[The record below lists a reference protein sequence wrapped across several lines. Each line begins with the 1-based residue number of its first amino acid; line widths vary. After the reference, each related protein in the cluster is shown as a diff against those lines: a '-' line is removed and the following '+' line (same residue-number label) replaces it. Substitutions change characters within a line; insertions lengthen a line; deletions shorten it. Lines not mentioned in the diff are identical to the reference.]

1 MSNLILKENSKLAS
15 KIHSIEE
22 FMERNNLRIV
32 ISKMKNKPDILLTD
46 GKRYF
51 IFINKQQ
58 QRVSEFPPRQLGSY
72 HLCDE
77 FGSVQQSNT
86 ENHGK
91 TKQQPEQQPEQP
103 KQEFETET
111 IDRKGT

>member
-51 IFINKQQ
+51 IFINDNQ
-58 QRVSEFPPRQLGSY
+58 QRVQGFPPKQFGKY

-77 FGSVQQSNT
+77 FGNIKQTNS
-86 ENHGK
+86 EDHGN
-91 TKQQPEQQPEQP
+91 
-103 KQEFETET
+103 
-111 IDRKGT
+111 